1 MKVVVQR
8 VKEASVTNDTLNN
21 QIKKGYCLLVGIG
34 QNSTEQDADVIA
46 KKIANARLFEDDNNK
61 LNFNI
66 QQMNGEIL
74 SVSQFTL
81 YADVK
86 KVTVQVSQILKILI
100 EAVKIYEYFN
110 DALRAYGLTVKTG
123 EFGTHMNVSINNDG
137 QVTIIYESQDGK
149 IQ

>member
-34 QNSTEQDADVIA
+34 QELYRANADVIA

-86 KVTVQVSQILKILI
+86 
-100 EAVKIYEYFN
+100 
-110 DALRAYGLTVKTG
+110 R
-123 EFGTHMNVSINNDG
+123 
-137 QVTIIYESQDGK
+137 
-149 IQ
+149 

>member
-34 QNSTEQDADVIA
+34 QTLTEQDADVIA

-100 EAVKIYEYFN
+100 K
-110 DALRAYGLTVKTG
+110 R
-123 EFGTHMNVSINNDG
+123 
-137 QVTIIYESQDGK
+137 
-149 IQ
+149 